1 MGKWRYMIMKVKE
14 KNAQGKSKKFS
25 ISTVLYV
32 IASIVAIA
40 GTALLVD
47 NIFIFKTAVAQYIT
61 QGYTSSVIL
70 ESLIPSQLVP
80 SILEPIGLY
89 GGIAFILLGLG
100 IVNTK
105 ISKLTAGL
113 SNDEKNNN
121 IIVGNIEVKD
131 IADTEPS
138 ETIEIVDPVKTV

>member
-1 MGKWRYMIMKVKE
+1 MLRGNQRNFLFRLFYT
-14 KNAQGKSKKFS
+14 F
-25 ISTVLYV
+25 